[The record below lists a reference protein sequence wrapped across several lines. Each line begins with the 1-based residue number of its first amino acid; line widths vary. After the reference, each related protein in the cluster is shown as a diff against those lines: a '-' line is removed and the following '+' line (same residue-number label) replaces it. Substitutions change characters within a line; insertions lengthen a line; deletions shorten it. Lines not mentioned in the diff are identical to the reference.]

1 MGRSSKNT
9 NAMKS
14 AVVVMGAL
22 AFGWMTIEMVF
33 KPFLDRA
40 RDAIDKADPA
50 RDPDDDYHNPN
61 LNPNPNTSSADA
73 SSL

>member
-22 AFGWMTIEMVF
+22 AFGWLTIEMMF

-40 RDAIDKADPA
+40 RDAMDKADPT
-50 RDPDDDYHNPN
+50 RDPDDDDHE
-61 LNPNPNTSSADA
+61 NPNPTTSSADA
-73 SSL
+73 PSL